1 VLTHKV
7 AGVFCWGRGGRG
19 RRNVR
24 RMGRDGRAIG
34 APVAVSTV
42 FKLVAS
48 VLFDKGCCLRL
59 KTPSSPREP

>member
-1 VLTHKV
+1 
-7 AGVFCWGRGGRG
+7 
-19 RRNVR
+19 
-24 RMGRDGRAIG
+24 MGRDGRAIG

-48 VLFDKGCCLRL
+48 VLFDKGCYLRL